1 MLSWRDLL
9 RGSAMSL
16 VAFADAVWRERGVS
30 HREAVTWTE
39 ESVSGDESAIFSA
52 HGLSWVAACETGK
65 RRDKAPCR
73 QSRRSLCLQIDS
85 HRKGVCA
92 EPRGPYIR
100 WATPRMTGV
109 KRPGL
114 RLIWIAFCCV
124 VLTKLLNNIKCP
136 QQYCH
141 PSVHRLNVAFCLCAC
156 YGEKYFTSSSKCRR
170 LQLKAKRSLPS
181 NSNYEHEK
189 SHYVYLQA
197 LI

>member
-1 MLSWRDLL
+1 MSRLFLAHMDWAELQRVRQG
-9 RGSAMSL
+9 RGGIKHL
-16 VAFADAVWRERGVS
+16 VDRAGGHCAFRLTPTGRVS
-30 HREAVTWTE
+30 VQNPGAPTLGEQPPEWL
-39 ESVSGDESAIFSA
+39 ES
-52 HGLSWVAACETGK
+52 
-65 RRDKAPCR
+65 
-73 QSRRSLCLQIDS
+73 
-85 HRKGVCA
+85 
-92 EPRGPYIR
+92 
-100 WATPRMTGV
+100 

-124 VLTKLLNNIKCP
+124 VLTKLLNNRKCP